1 MCGEKQSF
9 RKIFAQGS
17 GKECRQV
24 VQKLNM
30 ISGNLKRR
38 MLEGNVENSSET
50 TGRSETRT
58 LDACLTNEGNDSKW
72 NQFLSHATGKYYD
85 HFILTTTR
93 LILLCEE
100 TIPQDNT
107 YINLPL

>member
-38 MLEGNVENSSET
+38 MLEENVENSSET
-50 TGRSETRT
+50 TGRNETGT
-58 LDACLTNEGNDSKW
+58 QEACMTNEGNDSKW
-72 NQFLSHATGKYYD
+72 NQFLSSSTSNAPGKYYD
-85 HFILTTTR
+85 HFIMTSTR

-100 TIPQDNT
+100 TIHT
-107 YINLPL
+107 TG

>member
-38 MLEGNVENSSET
+38 MLEESCSEATAKNETGNQET
-50 TGRSETRT
+50 YATIRAS
-58 LDACLTNEGNDSKW
+58 DSKW
-72 NQFLSHATGKYYD
+72 NQFVSSSASNITGKYYMT
-85 HFILTTTR
+85 IL
-93 LILLCEE
+93 
-100 TIPQDNT
+100 
-107 YINLPL
+107 

>member
-30 ISGNLKRR
+30 ISGNIKRR
-38 MLEGNVENSSET
+38 MLEENCSEATARNKTGNEET
-50 TGRSETRT
+50 CMAIQAS
-58 LDACLTNEGNDSKW
+58 DSKW
-72 NQFLSHATGKYYD
+72 NQFVSNGTSNITGKYYD
-85 HFILTTTR
+85 HFMRTAGR
-93 LILLCEE
+93 LML
-100 TIPQDNT
+100 Q
-107 YINLPL
+107 